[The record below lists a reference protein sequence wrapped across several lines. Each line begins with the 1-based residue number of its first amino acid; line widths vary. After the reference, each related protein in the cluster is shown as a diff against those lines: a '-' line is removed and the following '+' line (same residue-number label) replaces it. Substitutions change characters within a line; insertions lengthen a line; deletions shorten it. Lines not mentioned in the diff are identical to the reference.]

1 MFGLTECHWLRP
13 IYFSCTPF
21 VYYDHVQ
28 WELKVP
34 STQQNHCSMLLKVTW
49 RGEELKMF
57 NRVEPAHMGTHG
69 EFFVAGS

>member
-1 MFGLTECHWLRP
+1 
-13 IYFSCTPF
+13 
-21 VYYDHVQ
+21 
-28 WELKVP
+28 LKVP